1 MRRRVLFLIRTYLW
15 TVAVFIVAKIA
26 FMFYCREGHDFSF
39 GDVMDVLQHG
49 LSLDLSTALYFL
61 ILPFLVMMVSIWWN
75 KGKTLQRILHTY
87 FIIISIAFA
96 LAFVADSS
104 LYPFW
109 GFKLDASCLQYLT
122 TPKEAAAS
130 VSFWYLLIRLVAF
143 IMIAGIISFGYLA
156 GVKET
161 GVRSQETGRPT
172 ALLKT
177 SETIFY
183 LVCIPL
189 MVIGIRGGLNES
201 TTNIG
206 QVYYSQN
213 QFLNH
218 SAVNPVF
225 SFLSSFEKTA
235 NNIEDYDFFSEAE
248 CAQLMKGI
256 YGKETGRQG
265 DKEEGDRSQESLL
278 NTNRPNIVIVLM
290 ESAGDIFRDVM
301 PNLQQL
307 RKEGIDFTNCY
318 GNTWRTDRGTL
329 CTFSGYPSFPTSSVM
344 KMPKK
349 TKHLPSIASALRQ
362 EGYHTHY
369 LYGGDI
375 NFTNMR
381 SYLISTGWE
390 QLTWLDDFTM
400 EEQHSANWG
409 VRDDITFN
417 TLYQLIRRQGDK
429 ETRSQE
435 RFLIGFS
442 TLSSHEPWDV
452 PIKKYDQEEPNAFYY
467 LDQCIGDF
475 ISKLKKTPQWENL
488 LVIFL
493 PDHSIDY
500 GEYTETHPLRNKIP
514 MVWVGGAV
522 RAPQEIKQFCNQT
535 DLAATLLAQL
545 QLSHE
550 AFRWSRDVLST
561 SYRYPFAVHNY
572 NNGFSLTDSTGFI
585 VYDLGASK
593 LIKAE
598 SSQSQRLERMG
609 KAILQATTEDLK
621 KLGIRN

>member
-1 MRRRVLFLIRTYLW
+1 MMRDRVVFLIRTYLW
-15 TVAVFIVAKIA
+15 TVLVFCIAKIV
-26 FMFYCREGHDFSF
+26 FMITCHEGHDFTF
-39 GDVMDVLQHG
+39 GDVMEVLRHG

-61 ILPFLVMMVSIWWN
+61 ILPFLVMLVSIWWN
-75 KGKTLQRILHTY
+75 KGKVLRRLLFTY
-87 FIIISIAFA
+87 YIIISIAFA
-96 LAFVADSS
+96 LAFVADCS

-130 VSFWYLLIRLVAF
+130 VSIWYLLLRLVIF
-143 IMIAGIISFGYLA
+143 IIIAGFISIGYLM
-156 GVKET
+156 GLKNYEET
-161 GVRSQETGRPT
+161 NQKNTRRPT
-172 ALLKT
+172 TLHKT

-218 SAVNPVF
+218 SAVNPIF

-235 NNIEDYDFFSEAE
+235 NNIEDYDFFSDSE
-248 CAQLMKGI
+248 CAHLTKDLYPTTSI
-256 YGKETGRQG
+256 DSDT
-265 DKEEGDRSQESLL
+265 LL
-278 NTNRPNIVIVLM
+278 STQRPNIVIVLM
-290 ESAGDIFRDVM
+290 ESAGDIFSDVM

-307 RKEGIDFTNCY
+307 KKEGIDFTNCY

-329 CTFSGYPSFPTSSVM
+329 CTYSGYPSFPTSSVM

-362 EGYHTHY
+362 EGYHTYY

-390 QLTWLDDFTM
+390 QLTWLDDYTM

-417 TLYQLIRRQGDK
+417 TLYQQIVAMPQ
-429 ETRSQE
+429 EE

-452 PIKKYDQEEPNAFYY
+452 PIKKYDKKEPNAFYY

-475 ISKLKKTPQWENL
+475 INKLKKTPQWENL
-488 LVIFL
+488 LVVFL
-493 PDHSIDY
+493 PDHSIDF

-514 MVWVGGAV
+514 LVWVGGAV
-522 RAPQEIKQFCNQT
+522 KAHQEINQFCNQT

-545 QLSHE
+545 HLSHK
-550 AFRWSRDVLST
+550 AFRWSRDVLSS
-561 SYRYPFAVHNY
+561 SYQYPFAVHNY

-585 VYDLGASK
+585 VYDLGASQ
-593 LIKAE
+593 LIKVE
-598 SSQSQRLERMG
+598 SSHSQRLERIG
-609 KAILQATTEDLK
+609 KAILQTTTADLK
-621 KLGIRN
+621 SLGTN